1 MRVIWLVP
9 GFLWICTEH
18 LSNLQIEDVVWTQWW
33 CLSEYALSV
42 IKRCTAELL
51 DSTKM
56 NEDPDC
62 WIFYE
67 EKLQVEYLDAVDII
81 FGKWDSLE
89 LNCLSKVKIT
99 LHNAKLREAIKRWYL
114 TLLSGHKIP
123 ARWRHGGQDWAEI
136 GNTCEHLSGIFSIQ
150 IWSPGAQCVVG
161 ELGQGSIWHA
171 DHLGHRKDKPRQL
184 LHKCVLKA
192 TLRLPVMI
200 DCEKSKTRHRN
211 QQPVGENKCNWQS
224 KSTKSTGL
232 RWQPSFDDEEIFLV
246 SGELGSV
253 KVWWDGRG
261 WKDGGIFK
269 PTHSRQIS
277 NPVRCLRWLVFK
289 NTAVSAAAQIFTLLR

>member
-9 GFLWICTEH
+9 CFLWLCTEH
-18 LSNLQIEDVVWTQWW
+18 RSNLKTEDVVWTQWW

-62 WIFYE
+62 WIFYG

-136 GNTCEHLSGIFSIQ
+136 GAGNTCEHLSGIFSIQ

-161 ELGQGSIWHA
+161 ELGQQLPGL
-171 DHLGHRKDKPRQL
+171 HL
-184 LHKCVLKA
+184 
-192 TLRLPVMI
+192 
-200 DCEKSKTRHRN
+200 TRRPPWT
-211 QQPVGENKCNWQS
+211 QEG
-224 KSTKSTGL
+224 
-232 RWQPSFDDEEIFLV
+232 
-246 SGELGSV
+246 
-253 KVWWDGRG
+253 
-261 WKDGGIFK
+261 
-269 PTHSRQIS
+269 
-277 NPVRCLRWLVFK
+277 
-289 NTAVSAAAQIFTLLR
+289 

>member
-9 GFLWICTEH
+9 R
-18 LSNLQIEDVVWTQWW
+18 LSLALHWTSYAIFKIEDIVWTLWW
-33 CLSEYALSV
+33 CLSEYAQSV

-67 EKLQVEYLDAVDII
+67 EKLQVEELDAVDII

-89 LNCLSKVKIT
+89 LNCFSKVEIT

-136 GNTCEHLSGIFSIQ
+136 GYVNT
-150 IWSPGAQCVVG
+150 SPGYSAFRFGHQEVCVVG
-161 ELGQGSIWHA
+161 ESGQPLPEF
-171 DHLGHRKDKPRQL
+171 HLTHRPPWTQ
-184 LHKCVLKA
+184 
-192 TLRLPVMI
+192 
-200 DCEKSKTRHRN
+200 E
-211 QQPVGENKCNWQS
+211 G
-224 KSTKSTGL
+224 
-232 RWQPSFDDEEIFLV
+232 
-246 SGELGSV
+246 
-253 KVWWDGRG
+253 
-261 WKDGGIFK
+261 
-269 PTHSRQIS
+269 
-277 NPVRCLRWLVFK
+277 
-289 NTAVSAAAQIFTLLR
+289 